1 MNSEGSQYKPVSY
14 AALKNVVAM
23 MTLVKKLQ
31 DRGPHLPNIGVMS
44 GFSGYGKTWASIFA
58 QNKTR
63 AVRVEVGDSWNRKT
77 FLRAILRELGLQDP
91 KGTVADL
98 AERAV
103 ELLGERFDRPL
114 LIDEADKLV
123 DKGMIELVRELAEYS
138 QAPVILI
145 GEEALP
151 SKLVRFERVHNRVL
165 EWTLAQPCDLE
176 DVRKLATIYAP
187 NLTIADRLLERLREM
202 SEGRARRVVTNLDHI
217 AEWARSHGASTVDE
231 GYDGPIYTGQPPAP
245 RKASFGARRA
255 A

>member
-1 MNSEGSQYKPVSY
+1 MSNEGTQYKPVSY

-23 MTLVKKLQ
+23 MMLVKKLQ

-44 GFSGYGKTWASIFA
+44 GFSGYGKTWASIYA

-77 FLRAILRELGLQDP
+77 FLRAILRELGIQEP

-103 ELLGERFDRPL
+103 ELLGEKFDRPL
-114 LIDEADKLV
+114 MIDEADKLV

-176 DVRKLATIYAP
+176 DVRKLAAIYAP
-187 NLTIADRLLERLREM
+187 NLDIADRLLERLREM

-217 AEWARSHGASTVDE
+217 AEWARSHGASKVDE

-245 RKASFGARRA
+245 RKASFGVRRA

>member
-1 MNSEGSQYKPVSY
+1 MSIEGTQYKPASY

-23 MTLVKKLQ
+23 MMLVKKLQ
-31 DRGPHLPNIGVMS
+31 GRGPHLPNIGVMS
-44 GFSGYGKTWASIFA
+44 GFSGYGKTWASIYA

-77 FLRAILRELGLQDP
+77 FLRAILRELGIQEP

-103 ELLGERFDRPL
+103 ELLGEKFDRPL
-114 LIDEADKLV
+114 MIDEADKLV

-165 EWTLAQPCDLE
+165 DWTLAQPCDLE
-176 DVRKLATIYAP
+176 DVRKLAEIYTP
-187 NLTIADRLLERLREM
+187 NIKINDRLLERLRDM

-217 AEWARSHGASTVDE
+217 AEWARNHGAATVDE
-231 GYDGPIYTGQPPAP
+231 GYDGPIFTGQPPAP
-245 RKASFGARRA
+245 RKASFGVRRVA
-255 A
+255 